1 MSGHISMRK
10 YEHSYADVTANQE
23 KEIKRLQ
30 ITTKKKKKY
39 ESKLWN
45 FSP

>member
-1 MSGHISMRK
+1 MHAAENIYG
-10 YEHSYADVTANQE
+10 DVTANQE